1 MRIVLAP
8 RARETTQRR
17 CLCACDSARL
27 ACGRRVLAPA
37 QFVHVFPKL
46 DASKAASGGEVEDS
60 LSPAQLLVFS
70 EMDTFKAMIAAK
82 TPTFSQRK
90 RALDALKASKAR
102 IASLEEAL
110 TAMKPLSDDEQS
122 WYDAVDAEGLGLKI
136 SWLAQTL
143 EKMVD
148 DGQLTAKEREEV
160 LSRMEEKAEE
170 LSLKLSA
177 AEAAGKAKA
186 VTQLTA
192 AREELQKKM
201 ADVRNLKC
209 ITHRPKHAAE
219 IQAVKKKL
227 AALEKLEKSKVVLPL
242 EEVQKL
248 SAKPKLLADL
258 HAMEVDSAGWFSEP
272 S

>member
-148 DGQLTAKEREEV
+148 DGQARAAHTRTHNLLGAADRRTHANAHARTQARTQARTRCCTHALTHNACTHPRARARMHARRREFTPSRARSRTRALDTTATHVLTHFRGFLGLVATRLRISCRSER
-160 LSRMEEKAEE
+160 
-170 LSLKLSA
+170 
-177 AEAAGKAKA
+177 
-186 VTQLTA
+186 
-192 AREELQKKM
+192 
-201 ADVRNLKC
+201 
-209 ITHRPKHAAE
+209 
-219 IQAVKKKL
+219 
-227 AALEKLEKSKVVLPL
+227 
-242 EEVQKL
+242 
-248 SAKPKLLADL
+248 
-258 HAMEVDSAGWFSEP
+258 
-272 S
+272 